1 MTDLAIASA
10 AGIGFASGPALRAA
24 IVANLRPRRD
34 PVRHRCP
41 CCSAPCLRW
50 RPLVTA
56 ISTALLGRCPTCQG
70 RVAPPAAVL
79 ELSGAGVLGVL
90 AVRVHPP
97 LLLGAA
103 CSLATAGMVFAVVD
117 ARTHRLPDR
126 VVIPT
131 LAIVAVLLAAAGVVE
146 HRPAQLAIAVVGGT
160 ATFGFYVLLGL
171 ATAGVG
177 FGDAKLGA
185 VCGLVLGWYG
195 WAAVLWGTTIAFV
208 LAALYLLGRL
218 ARGRAQQGSRIA
230 LGPFMLLGCLVTL
243 LLVA

>member
-1 MTDLAIASA
+1 MTDLAIAPA
-10 AGIGFASGPALRAA
+10 AVVGFASGPALRAA

-34 PVRHRCP
+34 PARGRCP

-56 ISTALLGRCPTCQG
+56 IPTALLGRCPACRG
-70 RVAPPAAVL
+70 RVAPPAAVA

-90 AVRVHPP
+90 AVCVQPA
-97 LLLGAA
+97 LVLSAT
-103 CSLATAGMVFAVVD
+103 CTLATAGIVLAVID

-126 VVIPT
+126 VVVPT

-146 HRPAQLAIAVVGGT
+146 HRPAQLATAVGGGA

-171 ATAGVG
+171 VTGGVG
-177 FGDAKLGA
+177 FGDARLGA